1 MSQNIFIKVGI
12 VKTGCIGTLPLLEF
26 LLDERAERTDIDV
39 RVFGSGAKL
48 RQKQCQE
55 VTSWMIQYDPDLV
68 LLIGPAQQTRGP
80 TEARRMLAEAKIPT
94 IVISDGPTRRIT
106 KELEKDGFGYI
117 IVTADSMIGARREFL
132 DPIEMALYNTNVIRV
147 LAVTGVFN
155 VIINEID
162 KTIQSLK
169 IGEKPELSRIVLDK
183 EIAVNASEFKNPY
196 AKAKAITAYEV
207 SRHAAEL
214 NIEGCFRTKERS
226 RYIPLITAGHEMM
239 RMASELADEAREIEK
254 AGDSVLR
261 KPHFNDGSF
270 GEKRILLERP
280 RKI

>member
-239 RMASELADEAREIEK
+239 RMASELAEEAREIEK